1 MISGGRLVLAPDAG
15 AGCKN
20 VDVSAFPVFRGVK
33 CCCRVE
39 NAGLAV
45 FMGSSVGVSRRAG
58 CNASGSSGLGAAFVA
73 GPPVVV
79 SDFGLTL
86 VVRVNPASLADALGA
101 AGGGIAEAP
110 FSLKLLGPTR
120 DRGLAV
126 AVSELLTSLRRLE
139 VWLVD
144 CVRL

>member
-1 MISGGRLVLAPDAG
+1 MISEGRLVLAPDAG

-58 CNASGSSGLGAAFVA
+58 CDASGSSVLETASVA

-79 SDFGLTL
+79 SDFGLTI

-110 FSLKLLGPTR
+110 FNRKLLEPIR
-120 DRGLAV
+120 DLGLAV
-126 AVSELLTSLRRLE
+126 APSALLTSLRRCE
-139 VWLVD
+139 VLLVD

>member
-1 MISGGRLVLAPDAG
+1 MISEGRLVLAPDAG

-39 NAGLAV
+39 NAG
-45 FMGSSVGVSRRAG
+45 
-58 CNASGSSGLGAAFVA
+58 CDASGSSVLETASVA

-79 SDFGLTL
+79 SDFGLTI

-110 FSLKLLGPTR
+110 FNRKLLEPIR
-120 DRGLAV
+120 DLGLAV
-126 AVSELLTSLRRLE
+126 APSALLTSLRRCE
-139 VWLVD
+139 VLLVD

>member
-1 MISGGRLVLAPDAG
+1 MISGGRLVLEPDAG

-45 FMGSSVGVSRRAG
+45 FVGSSVGVSRSAR
-58 CNASGSSGLGAAFVA
+58 CDTSGSSGLDTELAV
-73 GPPVVV
+73 GPPVVI
-79 SDFGLTL
+79 SDFGLTMA
-86 VVRVNPASLADALGA
+86 VRVNPASLTDALGA
-101 AGGGIAEAP
+101 AGGGIAEVP
-110 FSLKLLGPTR
+110 FDLKPLGPTK
-120 DRGLAV
+120 DLGLAV
-126 AVSELLTSLRRLE
+126 APSALPTSLRKFE
-139 VWLVD
+139 VLLVD